1 MTGKKLQRVLAC
13 LLAVLLLSQVGAF
26 SPAVLAA
33 DSSGYT
39 LHDGTAVI
47 PAGTSA
53 GDVNR
58 ILAAALV
65 VGFDQMSSEEQNRIL
80 AGEWQYECEGKS
92 AISTKNTAWG
102 PITGFESSKKVG
114 FVTTK
119 HSHPALSANEDGSYP
134 IRLKLADGTLTNEV
148 KVYKA
153 QKPVSSIALKDGVT
167 ITLPY
172 NADVSINFD
181 ALRERIFDQVVES
194 TTPDMTVNDVT
205 IEYYATA
212 TTGAVGELG
221 HDWVSL
227 EGGKV
232 SIYDYPAI
240 SEGNQQIRI
249 SYAGNGTYGAV
260 SAEVAVTFADRADSH
275 IVLKSGQKVA
285 LQYNDDVTVNYDA
298 LRADILQQVVDE
310 GTTPALTTENTE
322 IKYYAASSTG
332 LFHDWVSLEGEGVYP
347 AISAGDQKIQI
358 SFKGDDAYKASSDE
372 VTVTFTER
380 PSVTATQKENPTF
393 RLRYTDKNGT
403 VEPDYENIQQQ
414 VWDAVIESTDPSL
427 TASDVTI
434 EYYATPTI
442 TIGGVGKNWAPLEGI
457 TTEIAGQKVG
467 YPAIPEG
474 TQKVRI
480 SWAGNKNYA
489 PWTVEADVNITG
501 RPEVEVAT
509 KENPTFQLAFTADGE
524 AIYDNIRQQVWDAV
538 VVSTK
543 PALTVDDVTIEYY
556 ATATTGATD
565 KLGHAWVALTGGKV
579 NGLTY
584 PAIGEGTQEVR
595 ITWGGSKDYA
605 AWQWQGN
612 VAVTGRADAP
622 FRLKEGVTEGM
633 TVAIVYNR
641 DQSINYEET
650 AQALRDALL
659 ESTDSNISIDDVTVQ
674 YNAGIDVIKNYQ
686 PLNYS
691 PTGSDII
698 DQFVKFGLGSQT
710 IHFVWNG
717 NAAYKPLKLDDVTVK
732 MSDNRI
738 KSRIVLKDG
747 VSITYHMDPAV
758 MEQEIFENLIDW
770 DASTLP
776 EKSTLSV
783 ADFTFEYY
791 GENVLG
797 EEDGGISGGVPDWAP
812 VAGGTVNFLNY
823 PQMGAG
829 ENQKVRVSY
838 SGNGEYRPC
847 KNVEGT
853 LTVNKAKVS
862 VKVHSTSIYAD
873 EAKDKLGEGF
883 VTTDPADK
891 FDIYTIYGGMTSDVT
906 TSVFVQLPERMT
918 NGTIIMLIDK
928 TLKDLDKKTL
938 TEMMQ
943 QGTTV
948 GELRKLLSE
957 IVGKGDKLPQPMK
970 DLLKKVGIDIDT
982 LVKLNEALNKL
993 PGLLDN
999 VRVAFGTPDQAGIYT
1014 VCAVTNNK
1022 NYETGFGMGTLVVKK
1037 HYSGVKLQWNQTI
1050 PNGKLTTE
1058 EAKNFDFGVTLMY
1071 DGNPAKKQTNVHYL
1085 YSGFTSKWKPYS
1097 STTTPPTEP
1106 GRYVVTVVTL
1116 GGNYQAAPITR
1127 AFQITK

>member
-26 SPAVLAA
+26 SPAVFAA

-65 VGFDQMSSEEQNRIL
+65 EGFDQMTAEEQQAIL
-80 AGEWQYECEGKS
+80 DKGFEYYCEGKDGVL
-92 AISTKNTAWG
+92 THDAWG
-102 PITGFESSKKVG
+102 LIKGFTSTGTFLLREH
-114 FVTTK
+114 TYT
-119 HSHPALSANEDGSYP
+119 HPALADNKDGDYKVRLAGTTQEVTLTKAEKLSSSITLKQGASVKLPYNEDG
-134 IRLKLADGTLTNEV
+134 TL
-148 KVYKA
+148 
-153 QKPVSSIALKDGVT
+153 
-167 ITLPY
+167 
-172 NADVSINFD
+172 NAD
-181 ALRERIFDQVVES
+181 ALRAAIFAQVVEN
-194 TTPDMTVNDVT
+194 TTPELTVSDVT

-212 TTGAVGELG
+212 ESGSAGNIG
-221 HDWVSL
+221 KAWMPL
-227 EGGKV
+227 EGGTK
-232 SIYDYPAI
+232 DLLTYPAI
-240 SEGNQQIRI
+240 SAGKQKIQI
-249 SYAGNGTYGAV
+249 SYAGNDTYFGTT
-260 SAEVAVTFADRADSH
+260 SQEVMVTFTERADSH

-285 LQYNDDVTVNYDA
+285 LPYTDATTVDSDA
-298 LRADILQQVVDE
+298 LRAAILQQVVSED
-310 GTTPALTTENTE
+310 TTPALTAENTE
-322 IKYYAASSTG
+322 IKYYATATTG
-332 LFHDWVSLEGEGVYP
+332 AAVGLGKNWAPLEGGKVDSLNYP
-347 AISAGDQKIQI
+347 AISAGDQQIQI
-358 SFKGDDAYKASSDE
+358 SFKGDDTYKASSATT
-372 VTVTFTER
+372 TVTFTER
-380 PSVTATQKENPTF
+380 PGIKAT
-393 RLRYTDKNGT
+393 
-403 VEPDYENIQQQ
+403 
-414 VWDAVIESTDPSL
+414 
-427 TASDVTI
+427 
-434 EYYATPTI
+434 
-442 TIGGVGKNWAPLEGI
+442 
-457 TTEIAGQKVG
+457 
-467 YPAIPEG
+467 
-474 TQKVRI
+474 
-480 SWAGNKNYA
+480 
-489 PWTVEADVNITG
+489 
-501 RPEVEVAT
+501 T
-509 KENPTFQLAFTADGE
+509 KENPTFKLAFTADGD
-524 AIYDNIRQQVWDAV
+524 AIYDNIQQQVWDAV
-538 VVSTK
+538 VVSTN
-543 PALTVDDVTIEYY
+543 PTLTVDDVTIEYY
-556 ATATTGATD
+556 ATATTGAVD

-612 VAVTGRADAP
+612 VAVTGRADAL

-633 TVAIVYNR
+633 TVAMVYNR
-641 DQSINYEET
+641 DQSINYEAT
-650 AQALRDALL
+650 AQALREALL
-659 ESTDSNISIDDVTVQ
+659 ESTGPNISIDDVTVQ

-691 PTGSDII
+691 PTGSDFI

-710 IHFVWNG
+710 IHFAWNG
-717 NAAYKPLKLDDVTVK
+717 NADYKPLKLDDVKVN
-732 MSDNRI
+732 MEDHRI
-738 KSRIVLKDG
+738 ASAVVLKSG
-747 VSITYHMDPAV
+747 ASITYNMDANA
-758 MEQEIFENLIDW
+758 MLQAIFENLIDW

-776 EKSTLSV
+776 SKGTLSA
-783 ADFTFEYY
+783 ADFTIEYY

-797 EEDGGISGGVPDWAP
+797 EEDGGISGGVSDWAP
-812 VAGGTVNFLNY
+812 VAGGTVKTLKY

-829 ENQKVRVSY
+829 EQKIRVTFKGDEAY
-838 SGNGEYRPC
+838 SPSTPIEGN
-847 KNVEGT
+847 

-862 VKVHSTSIYAD
+862 VKVHSTSIYAE
-873 EAKDKLGEGF
+873 EAKDKLGKGF

-906 TSVFVQLPERMT
+906 GSVFVQLPERMT
-918 NGTIIMLIDK
+918 NGTIIMLIDQ
-928 TLKDLDKKTL
+928 TLKGLHRKTL

-948 GELRKLLSE
+948 GELRKLLND
-957 IVGKGDKLPQPMK
+957 IVGKGDKLPQSAK
-970 DLLKKVGIDIDT
+970 DLLKKIGIDIDT
-982 LVKLNEALNKL
+982 LVKLNEALNKF

-1014 VCAVTNNK
+1014 VYAITNNK
-1022 NYETGFGMGTLVVKK
+1022 NYETGFGMGALVVKK

-1050 PNGKLTTE
+1050 PNGKLTAE

-1085 YSGFTSKWKPYS
+1085 YSGFTSKWRPYS